1 MSVGSDKAQASAA
14 TSVASEKPQASA
26 VSSAM
31 SDNGRARQRPALVV
45 AGPTCSGKSALALA
59 VAQHLGGTVLNADSM
74 QLYAELRVL
83 TARPTPAEE
92 ALAPH
97 TLYGVLPAAR
107 AGTVAWWRQAALAAM
122 EDAHAQGRLPILCGG
137 TGLYLAALSQGL
149 ADIPDPG
156 APARAEARDLLRE
169 VGPAALH
176 ARLAQA
182 DPATA
187 ATLRPTDGQRLARAW
202 EVWRGTG
209 TGLSDWQ
216 SRQAAPAFPWTL
228 HAIILDP
235 PRAELR
241 AAIAARFRF
250 MLDHGAVDEVRAL
263 LAQGLD
269 PALPAMRAHGVPEL
283 AAVLRGT
290 ATLRAAS
297 DRAVLLQGQYTKR
310 QDTWFAHHPLAGPE
324 RTRMIGARMAGMTQ
338 QLERILP
345 DLLSFVVEGVDAGRR
360 DA

>member
-283 AAVLRGT
+283 AAHLRGETTLTT
-290 ATLRAAS
+290 ATQRAILAT
-297 DRAVLLQGQYTKR
+297 GQYTKR
-310 QDTWFAHHPLAGPE
+310 QATWFRHRRIAADTVTH
-324 RTRMIGARMAGMTQ
+324 RFVARYCVETQ
-338 QLERILP
+338 DYESFLGSILP
-345 DLLSFVVEGVDAGRR
+345 KVLRR
-360 DA
+360 G